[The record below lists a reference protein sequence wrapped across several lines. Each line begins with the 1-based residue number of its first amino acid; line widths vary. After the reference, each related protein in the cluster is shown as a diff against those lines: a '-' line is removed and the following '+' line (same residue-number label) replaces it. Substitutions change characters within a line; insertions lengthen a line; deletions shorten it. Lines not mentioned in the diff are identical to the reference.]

1 MHHST
6 LHDLSRGQENRLQ
19 WLKDKF
25 GDMLIQVDRPQKHR
39 YFYFIG
45 NNIEK
50 KDMLKMLQGA
60 AASTNNV
67 YAAQGANAVGL
78 LDNLLGGSLWGT
90 YRYAAN
96 SGQFMNDSAGRWIMI
111 WTFLLMVAPAICV
124 LAQFFREPYSRRAML
139 VGSGI
144 STVLFILTPTLIHQW
159 ANQFAI
165 NHQINTAQIG
175 QMFSVGYMAYFGMGC
190 SIMVFV
196 IAIIRSIKRDKF

>member
-1 MHHST
+1 
-6 LHDLSRGQENRLQ
+6 
-19 WLKDKF
+19 
-25 GDMLIQVDRPQKHR
+25 
-39 YFYFIG
+39 
-45 NNIEK
+45 
-50 KDMLKMLQGA
+50 MLQGA

-190 SIMVFV
+190 SILVFV
-196 IAIIRSIKRDKF
+196 IAIIRSIKRDNF